1 MKLQSNIVEEFNEF
15 SKNYTADMVK
25 VVPYYLK
32 LLEQFSQNLLEDF
45 NPKHIMDL
53 GCGNGNITH
62 NLLKLY
68 PDADYTLLDA
78 SENMLELCKAQFG
91 SHNKTYVQSYFQN
104 YKFPILK
111 FDLVVAGF
119 SIHHCNAKEKQILL
133 KNIYKSLSPNG
144 VFTCSDLMVDKNL
157 HEHKYLLEFWKD
169 FVLKNS
175 DQNTWEWLMEHYN
188 TYDNP
193 NSLNQHLKWL
203 KQAGFTDFNINV
215 YNTYWVHLKAFKT

>member
-32 LLEQFSQNLLEDF
+32 LLEQFSEDLPKDF
-45 NPKHIMDL
+45 NPKQILDL

-62 NLLKLY
+62 KLLERY
-68 PDADYTLLDA
+68 PHADITLLDA
-78 SENMLELCKAQFG
+78 SESMLELCKAQFG
-91 SHNKTYVQSYFQN
+91 THNKTYVQSYFQD
-104 YKFPILK
+104 YEFPILQ

-119 SIHHCNAKEKQILL
+119 SIHHCNANEKQRLL
-133 KNIYKSLSPNG
+133 KHIYKSLIPNG
-144 VFTCSDLMVDKNL
+144 VFMCSDLMVDRNTKE
-157 HEHKYLLEFWKD
+157 HESLLEFWKD
-169 FVLKNS
+169 FVLNS
-175 DQNTWEWLMEHYN
+175 SDLETWEWLMEHYK

-193 NSLNQHLKWL
+193 NSLNQQLKWL
-203 KQAGFTDFNINV
+203 KQAGFTGFNIKI